1 LTPSRAALTSFV
13 LVAALLS
20 CRKSDKVSVRKPDNP
35 IDAALSR
42 ADYAKAL
49 QLAQSSNTPEAK
61 FYLGCMYNNGW
72 GVTPDPRTAF
82 RYYKDA
88 ADAGYV
94 RAKVFLAGAYSQGRG
109 VNKDAAKAT
118 QLLQEASSQGDP
130 QAKYLL
136 MMMQA
141 NPNQQMTAA
150 DEARNK
156 EMLTSAADA
165 GDPIASLIAAMAFA
179 GESAQK
185 PDSGKLAAKY
195 FLAAADSN
203 AMFPGGFATGQLLD
217 NGIKW
222 GASPDDIKAALYR
235 YMDAGSGG
243 LALEYVRTCMH
254 DKANPLC
261 DAVQVIKYNRG
272 TDATTLIGRTGPAYF
287 ASLSDSQKQE
297 GQRLAA
303 AWKPLRNMPSN
314 PPDYY
319 VPPLF

>member
-1 LTPSRAALTSFV
+1 MTASRSAVAIALLLTA
-13 LVAALLS
+13 LS
-20 CRKSDKVSVRKPDNP
+20 CRKPDKVSVRVPENP

-61 FYLGCMYNNGW
+61 FYLGRMYNESW
-72 GVTPDPRTAF
+72 GVTADLHAAIQ
-82 RYYKDA
+82 YYKDA

-109 VNKDAAKAT
+109 VNRDAAKAT
-118 QLLQEASSQGDP
+118 QLLQEASSQGDA

-136 MMMQA
+136 MMMPA
-141 NPNQQMTAA
+141 NPNQQMTAS
-150 DEARNK
+150 DEARYK

-165 GDPIASLIAAMAFA
+165 GDPVASLLAGMAFA

-185 PDSGKLAAKY
+185 PESGKLAAKY
-195 FLAAADSN
+195 FLAAAHSN
-203 AMFPGGFATGQLLD
+203 AMFPGGYAASQLLD

-222 GASPDDIKAALYR
+222 GASPDDIKTVLYR
-235 YMDAGSGG
+235 YMDAGHGG
-243 LALEYVRTCMH
+243 LALEYVRTCMN

-261 DAVQVIKYNRG
+261 EPVQVIKYNRG
-272 TDATTLIGRTGPAYF
+272 TDSATLIGRTSPAYF
-287 ASLSDSQKQE
+287 ASLSNSQKQE
-297 GQRLAA
+297 GQRLAT
-303 AWKPLRNMPSN
+303 AWKPVRNMPSV